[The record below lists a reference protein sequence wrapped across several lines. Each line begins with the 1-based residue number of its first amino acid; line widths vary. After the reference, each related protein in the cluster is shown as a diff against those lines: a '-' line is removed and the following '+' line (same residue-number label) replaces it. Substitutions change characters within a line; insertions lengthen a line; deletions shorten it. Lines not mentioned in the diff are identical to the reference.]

1 MVEPQQRAWCF
12 FRNVVHATYREIRHI
27 GPLTD
32 SDAKLHVSDRKY
44 VSAAERCSKGREVLK
59 RADLFQQTA
68 DARTV
73 DEVLQCYYDA
83 THLHLQDL
91 ITLFGRHGW
100 SRSYGGQKWA
110 TIASNALE
118 LAAALRKDD
127 LNLALPLCTRIK
139 LLEHNSGPLVP
150 SARDWRSNKYLQ
162 EKWPQPCE

>member
-110 TIASNALE
+110 TIASTALE
-118 LAAALRKDD
+118 LAEALRSGQVKDYQSPTYSNV
-127 LNLALPLCTRIK
+127 LHLTTSVNVALRRDK
-139 LLEHNSGPLVP
+139 QLLEL
-150 SARDWRSNKYLQ
+150 AELA
-162 EKWPQPCE
+162 